1 MSIEASSAAIQ
12 VTTSRT
18 NFAVSALKQNAQ
30 SQADIATLLTQSAE
44 AGNVT
49 ATRGNNLNIVV

>member
-1 MSIEASSAAIQ
+1 MSIETSSAALQ
-12 VTTSRT
+12 VATSRT